1 MLDHVVKDQEIDL
14 VLALRIMIVN
24 DGLDGLLYLSKRFSL
39 SVLGVEVIEL
49 YEVVEDEL
57 LWLGKTVL

>member
-1 MLDHVVKDQEIDL
+1 VLDHVVKDQEIDL
-14 VLALRIMIVN
+14 VLALRVMIVN